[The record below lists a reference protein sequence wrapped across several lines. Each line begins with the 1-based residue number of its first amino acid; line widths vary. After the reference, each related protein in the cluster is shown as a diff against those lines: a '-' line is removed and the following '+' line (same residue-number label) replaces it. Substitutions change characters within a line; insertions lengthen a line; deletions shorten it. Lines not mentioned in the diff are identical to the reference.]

1 LKKKVKAVY
10 NLTMSNNN
18 YREVWQYAM
27 DQIHEEY
34 KKEGS
39 QQETEFKLW
48 FNMQYVEDTDNT
60 IIVSVPSEFM
70 WLTMVKKGNVNKVIE
85 KIQEITGQKDI
96 VIDHT
101 VSNSKVASQETEEK
115 QPVPV
120 VKQPEKKDEEKNR
133 EPVEKE
139 YKKHP
144 QLRED
149 FTFDTFVS
157 GDNNNFA
164 YNAAIA
170 VSKEPGKKFNPILLY
185 GGVGLGKTHLMQAIG
200 NYIYKEHDD
209 RFKICYTSAE
219 AFTNEFT
226 SSLASKTTEKFKSKY
241 RHLDV
246 LLLDDIHFLQ
256 NKPALQEE
264 LFYTFNEL
272 RDHSS
277 QMVFTCDRPITELKG
292 FADRIQSRISNGLCV
307 DLQPP
312 NYETRRAILLKKLQI
327 LDKKIPDDVIDY
339 IAKNVETN
347 VRDLESALTKM
358 IGYAEL
364 IQKPLTIE
372 IAQQQ
377 LRDIF
382 SNPAAGTITIETI
395 QKVVAEEYQISV
407 ADIKNKKRDQ
417 KFVIPRQIALYIARE
432 ITEYSFTEL
441 GNEFG
446 GRDHSTAMHSYEK
459 ICSEMKIDSTLN
471 ARVQLLIKEI
481 KDYKK

>member
-1 LKKKVKAVY
+1 MD
-10 NLTMSNNN
+10 MSNNN
-18 YREVWQYAM
+18 YREFWQYAM

-48 FNMQYVEDTDNT
+48 FNMQYIEDTDNT
-60 IIVSVPSEFM
+60 ITVSVPSEFL
-70 WLTMVKKGNVNKVIE
+70 WLQMQKKGNVSKVIK
-85 KIQEITGQKDI
+85 KIEELTGQKNI
-96 VIDHT
+96 EINHT
-101 VSNSKVASQETEEK
+101 VSDSAIAAPEEKESVPAVESKKFEEKLQKTVSEEK
-115 QPVPV
+115 QS
-120 VKQPEKKDEEKNR
+120 R
-133 EPVEKE
+133 
-139 YKKHP
+139 KHP

-200 NYIYKEHDD
+200 NYIFKEHDD
-209 RFKICYTSAE
+209 KFKICYTSAE
-219 AFTNEFT
+219 SFTNEFT

-241 RHLDV
+241 RGLDV

-272 RDHSS
+272 RDHNS

-312 NYETRRAILLKKLQI
+312 NYETRRAILLKKLEI
-327 LDKKIPDDVIDY
+327 LNKKIPDDVIDY

-382 SNPAAGTITIETI
+382 SNPSAGNITIDTI
-395 QKVVAEEYQISV
+395 QKVVADEYQISV
-407 ADIKNKKRDQ
+407 SDIKNKKRDQ
-417 KFVIPRQIALYIARE
+417 KFVTPRQIALYIARE
-432 ITEYSFTEL
+432 LTEYSFTEL

-459 ICSEMKIDSTLN
+459 VCSQMKIDSTLN

>member
-1 LKKKVKAVY
+1 MD
-10 NLTMSNNN
+10 MSNNN
-18 YREVWQYAM
+18 YREVWQYAL
-27 DQIHEEY
+27 DQIHEQY

-48 FNMQYVEDTDNT
+48 FNMQYIEDTDNT
-60 IIVSVPSEFM
+60 ITVSVPSEFL
-70 WLTMVKKGNVNKVIE
+70 WLQMQKKGNVGKVIK
-85 KIQEITGQKDI
+85 KIEELTGQKNI
-96 VIDHT
+96 EINHT
-101 VSNSKVASQETEEK
+101 VSDSTIAVPDEKEINTPQKIKKTEDPPKKTNEEK
-115 QPVPV
+115 PA
-120 VKQPEKKDEEKNR
+120 R
-133 EPVEKE
+133 
-139 YKKHP
+139 KHP

-164 YNAAIA
+164 YNASIA

-200 NYIYKEHDD
+200 NYIFKEHDD
-209 RFKICYTSAE
+209 KFKICYTSAE

-241 RHLDV
+241 RGLDV

-272 RDHSS
+272 RDHNS

-312 NYETRRAILLKKLQI
+312 NYETRRAILLKKLEI
-327 LDKKIPDDVIDY
+327 LGKKIPDDVIDY

-364 IQKPLTIE
+364 IQKSLTIE

-382 SNPAAGTITIETI
+382 SNPSAGNITIDTI
-395 QKVVAEEYQISV
+395 QKVVADEYQISV
-407 ADIKNKKRDQ
+407 SDIKNKKRDQ
-417 KFVIPRQIALYIARE
+417 KFVTPRQIALYIARE
-432 ITEYSFTEL
+432 LTEYSFTEL

-459 ICSEMKIDSTLN
+459 ICSQMKIDSTLN
-471 ARVQLLIKEI
+471 ARVQLLMKEI

>member
-1 LKKKVKAVY
+1 
-10 NLTMSNNN
+10 MSNNN

-48 FNMQYVEDTDNT
+48 FNMQYIEDTDNT
-60 IIVSVPSEFM
+60 ITVSVPSEFL
-70 WLTMVKKGNVNKVIE
+70 WLQMQKKGNVSRVIK
-85 KIQEITGQKDI
+85 KIEELTGQKNI
-96 VIDHT
+96 EINHT
-101 VSNSKVASQETEEK
+101 VSDSAIAAPEEKEAVPAVETKKTEEK
-115 QPVPV
+115 P
-120 VKQPEKKDEEKNR
+120 KKTVSEENPAR
-133 EPVEKE
+133 
-139 YKKHP
+139 KHP

-200 NYIYKEHDD
+200 NYIFKEHDD

-241 RHLDV
+241 RGLDV

-272 RDHSS
+272 RDHNS

-312 NYETRRAILLKKLQI
+312 NYETRRAILLKKLEI
-327 LDKKIPDDVIDY
+327 LGKKIPDDVIDY

-382 SNPAAGTITIETI
+382 SNPSAGNITIDTI
-395 QKVVAEEYQISV
+395 QKVVADEYQISV
-407 ADIKNKKRDQ
+407 SDIKNKKRDQ
-417 KFVIPRQIALYIARE
+417 KFVTPRQIALYIARE
-432 ITEYSFTEL
+432 LTEYSFTEL
-441 GNEFG
+441 GSEFG

-459 ICSEMKIDSTLN
+459 ICSQMKIDSTLN
-471 ARVQLLIKEI
+471 ARVQLLMKEI

>member
-1 LKKKVKAVY
+1 
-10 NLTMSNNN
+10 MSNNN
-18 YREVWQYAM
+18 YREFWQYAM

-48 FNMQYVEDTDNT
+48 FNMQYIEDTDNT
-60 IIVSVPSEFM
+60 ITVSVPSEFL
-70 WLTMVKKGNVNKVIE
+70 WLQMQKKGNVSKVIK
-85 KIQEITGQKDI
+85 KIEELTGQKNI
-96 VIDHT
+96 EINHT
-101 VSNSKVASQETEEK
+101 VSDSAIAAPEEKESVPAVESKKFEEKLQKTVSEEK
-115 QPVPV
+115 QS
-120 VKQPEKKDEEKNR
+120 R
-133 EPVEKE
+133 
-139 YKKHP
+139 KHP

-200 NYIYKEHDD
+200 NYIFKEHDD
-209 RFKICYTSAE
+209 KFKICYTSAE
-219 AFTNEFT
+219 SFTNEFT

-241 RHLDV
+241 RGLDV

-272 RDHSS
+272 RDHNS

-312 NYETRRAILLKKLQI
+312 NYETRRAILLKKLEI
-327 LDKKIPDDVIDY
+327 LNKKIPDDVIDY

-382 SNPAAGTITIETI
+382 SNPSAGNITIDTI
-395 QKVVAEEYQISV
+395 QKVVADEYQISV
-407 ADIKNKKRDQ
+407 SDIKNKKRDQ
-417 KFVIPRQIALYIARE
+417 KFVTPRQIALYIARE
-432 ITEYSFTEL
+432 LTEYSFTEL

-459 ICSEMKIDSTLN
+459 VCSQMKIDSTLN

>member
-1 LKKKVKAVY
+1 
-10 NLTMSNNN
+10 MSNNN
-18 YREVWQYAM
+18 YREVWQYAL
-27 DQIHEEY
+27 DQIHEQY

-48 FNMQYVEDTDNT
+48 FNMQYIEDTDNT
-60 IIVSVPSEFM
+60 ITVSVPSEFL
-70 WLTMVKKGNVNKVIE
+70 WLQMQKKGNVGKVIK
-85 KIQEITGQKDI
+85 KIEELTGQKNI
-96 VIDHT
+96 EINHT
-101 VSNSKVASQETEEK
+101 VSDSTIAVPDEKEINTPQKIKKTEDPPKKTNEEK
-115 QPVPV
+115 PA
-120 VKQPEKKDEEKNR
+120 R
-133 EPVEKE
+133 
-139 YKKHP
+139 KHP

-164 YNAAIA
+164 YNASIA

-200 NYIYKEHDD
+200 NYIFKEHDD
-209 RFKICYTSAE
+209 KFKICYTSAE

-241 RHLDV
+241 RGLDV

-272 RDHSS
+272 RDHNS

-312 NYETRRAILLKKLQI
+312 NYETRRAILLKKLEI
-327 LDKKIPDDVIDY
+327 LGKKIPDDVIDY

-364 IQKPLTIE
+364 IQKSLTIE

-382 SNPAAGTITIETI
+382 SNPSAGNITIDTI
-395 QKVVAEEYQISV
+395 QKVVADEYQISV
-407 ADIKNKKRDQ
+407 SDIKNKKRDQ
-417 KFVIPRQIALYIARE
+417 KFVTPRQIALYIARE
-432 ITEYSFTEL
+432 LTEYSFTEL

-459 ICSEMKIDSTLN
+459 ICSQMKIDSTLN
-471 ARVQLLIKEI
+471 ARVQLLMKEI

>member
-1 LKKKVKAVY
+1 
-10 NLTMSNNN
+10 MSNNN

-48 FNMQYVEDTDNT
+48 FNMQYIEDTDST
-60 IIVSVPSEFM
+60 IVVSVPSEFLWM
-70 WLTMVKKGNVNKVIE
+70 QMQKKGNVAKIVKKIE
-85 KIQEITGQKDI
+85 ELTGQKNI
-96 VIDHT
+96 EISHT
-101 VSNSKVASQETEEK
+101 VSDAAIAAVEEK
-115 QPVPV
+115 EIVPS
-120 VKQPEKKDEEKNR
+120 VKIEKSVKKTEKTDSDEAIS
-133 EPVEKE
+133 
-139 YKKHP
+139 KKHP

-200 NYIYKEHDD
+200 NYIFKDHDEK
-209 RFKICYTSAE
+209 FKICYTSAE
-219 AFTNEFT
+219 SFTNEFT

-241 RHLDV
+241 RNLDV

-272 RDHSS
+272 RDHNS

-312 NYETRRAILLKKLQI
+312 NYETRRAILLKKLEI

-382 SNPAAGTITIETI
+382 SNPSAGNITIDTI
-395 QKVVAEEYQISV
+395 QKVVADEYQISV
-407 ADIKNKKRDQ
+407 SDIKNKKRDQ
-417 KFVIPRQIALYIARE
+417 KFVTPRQIALYIARE
-432 ITEYSFTEL
+432 LTEYSFTEL

-459 ICSEMKIDSTLN
+459 ICSQMKIDSTLN
-471 ARVQLLIKEI
+471 ARVQLLMKEI

>member
-1 LKKKVKAVY
+1 
-10 NLTMSNNN
+10 MSNNN
-18 YREVWQYAM
+18 YREVWQYAL
-27 DQIHEEY
+27 DQIHEQY

-48 FNMQYVEDTDNT
+48 FNMQYIEDTDNT
-60 IIVSVPSEFM
+60 ITVSVPSEFL
-70 WLTMVKKGNVNKVIE
+70 WLQMQKKGNVGKVIK
-85 KIQEITGQKDI
+85 KIEELTGQKNI
-96 VIDHT
+96 EINHT
-101 VSNSKVASQETEEK
+101 VSDSTIAVPDEKETISFQEIKKSNEENSKRTIEGKS
-115 QPVPV
+115 P
-120 VKQPEKKDEEKNR
+120 R
-133 EPVEKE
+133 
-139 YKKHP
+139 KHP

-149 FTFDTFVS
+149 FTFETFVS

-164 YNAAIA
+164 YNASIA

-200 NYIYKEHDD
+200 NYIFKEHDD
-209 RFKICYTSAE
+209 KFKICYTSAE

-241 RHLDV
+241 RGLDV

-272 RDHSS
+272 RDHNS

-312 NYETRRAILLKKLQI
+312 NYETRRAILLKKLEI

-382 SNPAAGTITIETI
+382 SNPSAGNITIDTI
-395 QKVVAEEYQISV
+395 QKVVADEYQISV
-407 ADIKNKKRDQ
+407 SDIKNKKRDQ
-417 KFVIPRQIALYIARE
+417 KFVTPRQIALYIARE
-432 ITEYSFTEL
+432 LTEYSFTEL

-459 ICSEMKIDSTLN
+459 ICSQMKIDSTLN
-471 ARVQLLIKEI
+471 ARVQLLMKEI

>member
-1 LKKKVKAVY
+1 MY
-10 NLTMSNNN
+10 MSNNN

-27 DQIHEEY
+27 DQIREEY

-48 FNMQYVEDTDNT
+48 FNMQYIEDTDNT
-60 IIVSVPSEFM
+60 ITVSVPSEFL
-70 WLTMVKKGNVNKVIE
+70 WLQMQKKGNVSKVIKKIEDLTGQENIEINHKVSDSTIAAPEEKETVMVVETKPIDE
-85 KIQEITGQKDI
+85 KIKK
-96 VIDHT
+96 T
-101 VSNSKVASQETEEK
+101 VSEE
-115 QPVPV
+115 
-120 VKQPEKKDEEKNR
+120 NISR
-133 EPVEKE
+133 
-139 YKKHP
+139 KHP

-200 NYIYKEHDD
+200 NYIFRVQNDK
-209 RFKICYTSAE
+209 FKICYTSAE

-241 RHLDV
+241 RGLDV

-272 RDHSS
+272 RDHNS

-312 NYETRRAILLKKLQI
+312 NYETRRAILLKKLEI
-327 LDKKIPDDVIDY
+327 LNKKIPDDVIDY

-382 SNPAAGTITIETI
+382 SNPSAGNITIDTI
-395 QKVVAEEYQISV
+395 QKVVADEYQISV
-407 ADIKNKKRDQ
+407 SDIKNKKRDQ
-417 KFVIPRQIALYIARE
+417 KFVTPRQIALYIARE
-432 ITEYSFTEL
+432 LTEYSFTEL

-459 ICSEMKIDSTLN
+459 VCSQMKIDSTLN